1 MSSRGRSE
9 YKYGEEDRKSVY
21 RRQGLEALFTYT
33 PFKIIYMTK
42 DAFVMSFWCPSGF
55 KCYYHDQVTEVSSL
69 LGDLSK
75 LSQFRSKL
83 KQLKELWSVG
93 KIDEVLVEDHNVNL
107 YRVFKA
113 LKISKNSDCYVL
125 LVHSKVHDYL
135 TGSLTESILK
145 EYLKKHGKRVLA
157 EFSYASLNESPAFCR
172 LGLVLITHRKRCP
185 LEEVCPFKHPRGSV
199 KPCTHFITRYQES
212 YFSIYKVMP
221 IIAIKISVRDDVNE
235 VPILALS
242 YGSKPL
248 MTLYYVS
255 PVDVIAYYEGI
266 YFKPKKYE
274 APFVFLPFRNT
285 LGVRLFSTSSLKIK
299 FDDATLDGLI
309 KSVMQ
314 SGQNRLKNWLL
325 FKARLLKYVGI
336 EGSRVRRLKGLIP
349 WLKMENIVMN
359 AIKEGRVEYLY
370 DFVNNNF
377 VNKDLD
383 DDDRRLLKFILVHSL
398 AHVILQSLLR
408 YTGLGE
414 RELSYI
420 IELEDNSIILYV
432 FEAVSGGYGFLRQL
446 SEEPQKLYDIIL
458 ESLIAMGGE
467 ELKTYCTT
475 EVKYDSLERL
485 LNDLDRLGQQGGSDK
500 KFMDTINKLKLLI
513 ESLWELYSKLGINLH
528 AHTLYF
534 SLAKLIPG
542 RYKEKLEDIADR
554 LLALFYAFDG
564 NVGCGF
570 LEEGCT
576 LGPFIE
582 PISISYSLLEFL
594 GSKADKFKAPPT
606 LRVKAG
612 TLLRRWLPTAI
623 REVKIAT
630 SNINVYSDLTQML
643 RESCGKGVKIKIL
656 LGKNA
661 VNDKYSIDSVDMLLK
676 DLGSCVQVRLNEG
689 LHAKMIVIDD
699 IVVIHGSFNLTK
711 SGLEDNIEEV
721 SLTLEPE
728 MVKKL
733 SSEFDELWD
742 KASPVNSGNDL
753 RR

>member
-1 MSSRGRSE
+1 MSSRGWNE
-9 YKYGEEDRKSVY
+9 YRYGEMYRRDVY
-21 RRQGLEALFTYT
+21 RRRGFEALFTYT

-42 DAFVMSFWCPSGF
+42 DAPVVSFWCPSGF
-55 KCYYHDQVTEVSSL
+55 RCYYHDQVTDVSSL
-69 LGDLSK
+69 LDDLPK
-75 LSQFRSKL
+75 FSQFRSKL
-83 KQLKELWSVG
+83 KQLKELWSVR
-93 KIDEVLVEDHNVNL
+93 KIDEVPVEDYNVHL
-107 YRVFKA
+107 YREFRA
-113 LKISKNSDCYVL
+113 LEISKNSDWYVL

-135 TGSLTESILK
+135 TGSLTESN
-145 EYLKKHGKRVLA
+145 LKKYLEKYRKCVLA

-185 LEEVCPFKHPRGSV
+185 LEEVCPFKRPRSSGR
-199 KPCTHFITRYQES
+199 PCTHFITRYQES
-212 YFSIYKVMP
+212 YFSIYKVIP
-221 IIAIKISVRDDVNE
+221 VIAIKMSRRDDANE

-242 YGSKPL
+242 YDGKPL
-248 MTLYYVS
+248 MILYYVS

-266 YFKPKKYE
+266 YFKPKRYG
-274 APFVFLPFRNT
+274 APLAFLPFRNT

-299 FDDATLDGLI
+299 FGDATLDGLM

-336 EGSRVRRLKGLIP
+336 EGSRVRRLKGLRP
-349 WLKMENIVMN
+349 WLKMESIVMN
-359 AIKEGRVEYLY
+359 AIEDGRVEYLY

-377 VNKDLD
+377 INKDLD

-408 YTGLGE
+408 YTGLSE

-420 IELEDNSIILYV
+420 IELEDNSIYV

-485 LNDLDRLGQQGGSDK
+485 LNDLDRLGQQGSSDK
-500 KFMDTINKLKLLI
+500 KFMDTLNKLKLLI

-542 RYKEKLEDIADR
+542 RYKEKLEDIVDR

-606 LRVKAG
+606 LKVKAG

-630 SNINVYSDLTQML
+630 SNINVYSDLTRML

-661 VNDKYSIDSVDMLLK
+661 VNDKYSIDSVDMLIK

-689 LHAKMIVIDD
+689 LHAKMVVIDD

-728 MVKKL
+728 KVKKL

>member
-1 MSSRGRSE
+1 MFSRGRNE
-9 YKYGEEDRKSVY
+9 YRHGEMYRRDVY
-21 RRQGLEALFTYT
+21 RRRGFEALFTYT
-33 PFKIIYMTK
+33 PFKIIYVTK

-55 KCYYHDQVTEVSSL
+55 KCYYHDQVTDVSSL
-69 LGDLSK
+69 LDDLSK
-75 LSQFRSKL
+75 FSQFRSIL
-83 KQLKELWSVG
+83 KQLKELWSVR
-93 KIDEVLVEDHNVNL
+93 KIDEVPVEDHNVHL
-107 YRVFKA
+107 YREFRA
-113 LKISKNSDCYVL
+113 LEISKNSDWYVL
-125 LVHSKVHDYL
+125 LVHSKIHDYL
-135 TGSLTESILK
+135 TGSLTESD
-145 EYLKKHGKRVLA
+145 LKKHLEKYRKCVLA
-157 EFSYASLNESPAFCR
+157 EISYASLNESSAFCR

-185 LEEVCPFKHPRGSV
+185 LEGVCPFKRPQRSV
-199 KPCTHFITRYQES
+199 KPCIHFITRYQES
-212 YFSIYKVMP
+212 YSSIYKVMP
-221 IIAIKISVRDDVNE
+221 SIAIKMNRRDDTNE
-235 VPILALS
+235 IPILALS
-242 YGSKPL
+242 YDSKPL
-248 MTLYYVS
+248 MILYYVS

-266 YFKPKKYE
+266 YFRPKRYG
-274 APFVFLPFRNT
+274 APLAFLSFRNT

-309 KSVMQ
+309 ESVMQ

-336 EGSRVRRLKGLIP
+336 EGSRVRRSKGLRP
-349 WLKMENIVMN
+349 WLKMESIVLN
-359 AIKEGRVEYLY
+359 GIEDGRVEYLY
-370 DFVNNNF
+370 NFVNNNF
-377 VNKDLD
+377 INRSLD
-383 DDDRRLLKFILVHSL
+383 DDDRRSLRFILVHSL
-398 AHVILQSLLR
+398 AHVILQSLLE
-408 YTGLGE
+408 YTGLSE

-420 IELEDNSIILYV
+420 IDLEDNTLYV

-446 SEEPQKLYDIIL
+446 SEEPQKLHDIIL
-458 ESLIAMGGE
+458 ESLIAMGRE
-467 ELKTYCTT
+467 ELKTFCTT

-485 LNDLDRLGQQGGSDK
+485 LNDLGRLGQQSGESDK
-500 KFMDTINKLKLLI
+500 RFMNTINKLELLI
-513 ESLWELYSKLGINLH
+513 KSLWQLYSKLEINLH

-534 SLAKLIPG
+534 SLTKLIPG
-542 RYKEKLEDIADR
+542 KYKEKLEDIADR
-554 LLALFYAFDG
+554 LLALFHAFDG

-582 PISISYSLLEFL
+582 PISISYSFLEFL
-594 GSKADKFKAPPT
+594 GSRADKFKAPPT
-606 LRVKAG
+606 LGVKAG
-612 TLLRRWLPTAI
+612 TLLRRWLPMAI

-630 SNINVYSDLTQML
+630 SNINVYSDLTRML
-643 RESCGKGVKIKIL
+643 RESCEKDVKIKIL

-689 LHAKMIVIDD
+689 LHAKMVVIDD
-699 IVVIHGSFNLTK
+699 IIVIHGSFNLTK

-728 MVKKL
+728 KVKKL

>member
-1 MSSRGRSE
+1 MSSRERNE
-9 YKYGEEDRKSVY
+9 HRYGEMYKRDVY
-21 RRQGLEALFTYT
+21 RRQGFEALYTYT
-33 PFKIIYMTK
+33 PFKMIYVAR

-55 KCYYHDQVTEVSSL
+55 KCYYHDQVTEVSGL
-69 LGDLSK
+69 LNDLSEF
-75 LSQFRSKL
+75 SQFKSKL
-83 KQLKELWSVG
+83 KQLKELWSVR
-93 KIDEVLVEDHNVNL
+93 KIDEVLVEDHNVHL
-107 YRVFKA
+107 YREFRA
-113 LKISKNSDCYVL
+113 LEISKNSDWYVL

-135 TGSLTESILK
+135 IGSLTESNLK
-145 EYLKKHGKRVLA
+145 EYLEKRRCVLA

-185 LEEVCPFKHPRGSV
+185 LEEACPLKHPRSSV

-235 VPILALS
+235 IPILALS
-242 YGSKPL
+242 YDSKPL
-248 MTLYYVS
+248 MVLYYVS

-266 YFKPKKYE
+266 YFKPKKYG
-274 APFVFLPFRNT
+274 APLAFLPFRNT

-309 KSVMQ
+309 ESVMR
-314 SGQNRLKNWLL
+314 SGQKELKNWLL

-336 EGSRVRRLKGLIP
+336 EGSRIRRLRGLRP
-349 WLKMENIVMN
+349 WLKMENIIMN
-359 AIKEGRVEYLY
+359 GIEDGRVEYLY

-377 VNKDLD
+377 INRSLD

-398 AHVILQSLLR
+398 AHVILQSLLE
-408 YTGLGE
+408 YTGLSE

-420 IELEDNSIILYV
+420 IELGDNSITLYV

-446 SEEPQKLYDIIL
+446 SEEPQKLHDMIL
-458 ESLIAMGGE
+458 ESLIAMGRGE
-467 ELKTYCTT
+467 PKTYCTA
-475 EVKYDSLERL
+475 EVRYDPLERL
-485 LNDLDRLGQQGGSDK
+485 LNDLGRLGQQGGSDK
-500 KFMDTINKLKLLI
+500 KFMNTINKLELLI
-513 ESLWELYSKLGINLH
+513 KSLWELYSKLGINLH

-534 SLAKLIPG
+534 SLTKLIPG
-542 RYKEKLEDIADR
+542 RYKEKLEDIAGR
-554 LLALFYAFDG
+554 LLTLFYAFDG

-594 GSKADKFKAPPT
+594 GSKADKFKSPPT

-630 SNINVYSDLTQML
+630 SNINVYSDLTRML
-643 RESCGKGVKIKIL
+643 RESCGKGAKIKIL

-676 DLGSCVQVRLNEG
+676 DLGSCVHVRLNEG

-721 SLTLEPE
+721 SLTIEPE
-728 MVKKL
+728 KVKKL